1 MSSLL
6 QYETIINNIVALYE
20 NYDLDETDRDIGVS
34 QILSINGL
42 LKNG

>member
-6 QYETIINNIVALYE
+6 QYEIIIKNIVALYE
-20 NYDLDETDRDIGVS
+20 NDSLDESDRDIGVS

-42 LKNG
+42 LKDG